1 MAKYEQSVAKFVKWI
16 LISFLG
22 LISSIH
28 PADNLLLNQSQGFN
42 MKNNVYKVLTL
53 DEWEIAETSGLIIT
67 ELDQKDGFVHLSTA
81 SQLSATLALYFS
93 QEDVIVLL
101 QLDNSKI
108 KDNLRYEEPIPAGN
122 RKGVFPHY
130 FGDLN
135 INTISATWNL
145 NRAAFEIPIE
155 VILQGEQGPNA

>member
-1 MAKYEQSVAKFVKWI
+1 
-16 LISFLG
+16 
-22 LISSIH
+22 
-28 PADNLLLNQSQGFN
+28 
-42 MKNNVYKVLTL
+42 MKNHVYKVLTL

-67 ELDQKDGFVHLSTA
+67 ALDQKDGFVHLSTA

-108 KDNLRYEEPIPAGN
+108 KDNLRYEEPITAGN
-122 RKGVFPHY
+122 RKGAFPHY
-130 FGDLN
+130 YGDLN
-135 INTISATWNL
+135 IDTISATWNL

>member
-1 MAKYEQSVAKFVKWI
+1 
-16 LISFLG
+16 
-22 LISSIH
+22 
-28 PADNLLLNQSQGFN
+28 
-42 MKNNVYKVLTL
+42 MKNDVYKVLTL

-67 ELDQKDGFVHLSTA
+67 ALDQKDGFVHLSTA

-108 KDNLRYEEPIPAGN
+108 KDNLRYEEPITAGN
-122 RKGVFPHY
+122 RKGAFPHY
-130 FGDLN
+130 YGDLN
-135 INTISATWNL
+135 IDTISATWNL

>member
-1 MAKYEQSVAKFVKWI
+1 MKWI
-16 LISFLG
+16 LISFLV
-22 LISSIH
+22 LISSI
-28 PADNLLLNQSQGFN
+28 PAADNLLLNLSQGFN
-42 MKNNVYKVLTL
+42 MKNDVYKVLTL

-67 ELDQKDGFVHLSTA
+67 ALDQKDGFVHLSTA

-108 KDNLRYEEPIPAGN
+108 KDNLRYEEPITAGN
-122 RKGVFPHY
+122 RKGAFPHY
-130 FGDLN
+130 YGDLN
-135 INTISATWNL
+135 IDTISATWNL

>member
-1 MAKYEQSVAKFVKWI
+1 
-16 LISFLG
+16 
-22 LISSIH
+22 
-28 PADNLLLNQSQGFN
+28 
-42 MKNNVYKVLTL
+42 MKNDVYKVLTL

-67 ELDQKDGFVHLSTA
+67 ALDQKDGFVHLSTA

-101 QLDNSKI
+101 QLDNAKI

-122 RKGVFPHY
+122 RKGAFPHY
-130 FGDLN
+130 YGDLN
-135 INTISATWNL
+135 IDTISATWNL